1 MNHVAP
7 SDLSLTSFF
16 HTLPSVALF
25 RPCAMMVPDYAMIG
39 EIRLYSFGFEAA
51 RINAQKIVY
60 VLQLSSE
67 QLSSQKHYD
76 YGMRAVNSILVACG
90 NLRQQLGDDPEWDEA
105 KIVLR
110 SINDVNLAKFL
121 VEDLPLFRGITSD
134 LFPGVTLP
142 TANYGVLPD
151 CLQATCDAG
160 VEIAPGNVFV
170 LENKPTFMMKTIQL
184 YEMVLVRHGVMVV
197 GQTCSGKTAAIHNL
211 AKAMTKAN
219 VEGSDAF
226 LKVAIYT
233 INPKSVTSGQLYGLF
248 DENTHEFVDGILA
261 VTFRMCAKD
270 TSPDRKWMMFDGPVD
285 AVWIENMNTVLDDN
299 KKLCLNSGEIIK
311 MSDPM
316 TMFFEAEDL
325 EQASPA
331 TVSRVGMIFCETRN
345 IGWTAVRNIWLN
357 TLSEHVNA
365 PGMKELIV
373 DLFDW

>member
-1 MNHVAP
+1 
-7 SDLSLTSFF
+7 
-16 HTLPSVALF
+16 
-25 RPCAMMVPDYAMIG
+25 MMVPDYAMIG

-90 NLRQQLGDDPEWDEA
+90 NLRQQLGDDLEWKEEM
-105 KIVLR
+105 IVLR

-142 TANYGVLPD
+142 TANYGALPG

-160 VEIAPGNVFV
+160 VEIAPGNVFI
-170 LENKPTFMMKTIQL
+170 LENKPTYTMKTIQL

-211 AKAMTKAN
+211 AKAMTKAHA
-219 VEGSDAF
+219 EGSEEF
-226 LKVAIYT
+226 QKVVIHT
-233 INPKSVTSGQLYGLF
+233 INPKSETSGQLYGLF

-299 KKLCLNSGEIIK
+299 KVTPPTCHLL
-311 MSDPM
+311 
-316 TMFFEAEDL
+316 
-325 EQASPA
+325 SP
-331 TVSRVGMIFCETRN
+331 THLPN
-345 IGWTAVRNIWLN
+345 
-357 TLSEHVNA
+357 HH
-365 PGMKELIV
+365 PP
-373 DLFDW
+373 